1 MSNALGT
8 GRVPRHL
15 EESGG
20 VRNGEEVLV
29 EQGEAFSFHDI
40 LPKILG
46 PFIAKFVLFAQVRT
60 SGGAVAGDCKVRF
73 KLTYALLAN
82 FEVEFLRV
90 HKDTCAA

>member
-15 EESGG
+15 GGAGG

-46 PFIAKFVLFAQVRT
+46 PFIAKFVLFTQVRT
-60 SGGAVAGDCKVRF
+60 SGGAVAGDCKTPLLCWPAIWIRKRLSLHVLL
-73 KLTYALLAN
+73 LT
-82 FEVEFLRV
+82 R
-90 HKDTCAA
+90 

>member
-29 EQGEAFSFHDI
+29 EHGEAFSFHDI

-60 SGGAVAGDCKVRF
+60 SGGAVAGDCKVRL
-73 KLTYALLAN
+73 KLTYALLTN